1 MSQLIDSVE
10 GLKSSG
16 DSETNQVD
24 NEFSSVSKDDIV
36 EINTEKKTVEVTRT
50 GDDYD
55 RIFINGEE
63 VAATPR
69 GLLADGLKEMG
80 FSISMKGPQGV
91 GMGLTDTV
99 LEWFAGMKVLKVGQ
113 YTFSLKFG
121 EKVFNSKSFGYASEL
136 FGRYHPKYLPNGT
149 KGKLNTGIIR
159 IGWGNNNGVHTF
171 RTSIFHSPNQIHID
185 WFWKPKTEI

>member
-1 MSQLIDSVE
+1 AEDGIRDFHVTGVQTCALPILGKKNTTSELNVDGNAVAKPMSQLIDSVE

-91 GMGLTDTV
+91 GMGLTD
-99 LEWFAGMKVLKVGQ
+99 
-113 YTFSLKFG
+113 
-121 EKVFNSKSFGYASEL
+121 
-136 FGRYHPKYLPNGT
+136 
-149 KGKLNTGIIR
+149 
-159 IGWGNNNGVHTF
+159 
-171 RTSIFHSPNQIHID
+171 
-185 WFWKPKTEI
+185 